1 MFEEI
6 TLRTLTRTARER
18 VMLIARSIDTVE
30 ANFQTELDLLDL
42 LLLTEVVIIDR
53 LLKPGVSNS
62 ERVLVE
68 PGHYEERKKDSE
80 NNYALLFNSIRLDVE
95 ETIRTTYA
103 NQVDGRAR
111 GSVIQKYTTLGLDA
125 IFAALHEIGPQR
137 SSNFT
142 TLLIQSFQRDIMGL
156 DEIDEMD
163 SMIATKTLSNLSKE
177 RARRKRK
184 PLTHAQRMT
193 AIAAAAESLQG

>member
-42 LLLTEVVIIDR
+42 LLLTEVVILDR

-125 IFAALHEIGPQR
+125 IFAALYEIGPER
-137 SSNFT
+137 SSKFT
-142 TLLIQSFQRDIMGL
+142 TLLIHSFQRDIMGL
-156 DEIDEMD
+156 GEIDEMD

-177 RARRKRK
+177 RARLNKK